1 MASRK
6 TDFNTEDIMG
16 SLLGMDRQEKEDKE
30 KEDREKEEP
39 SEKEA
44 SREIFR
50 EQVRETPSAKVSI
63 PEKRDIVPYD
73 TERESEYIPI
83 DNIRIRRRDEKDMK
97 VPVSFSLSRKTAEQL
112 KQIAYVERL
121 SSSEIVS
128 GLIEAYINA
137 HQEILTEYR
146 ELLNRRK

>member
-16 SLLGMDRQEKEDKE
+16 SLLGMKSQEKENNEEKKKDKKEVQTVNKENTSGIKEEDIEPSYKEEYVPYTVE
-30 KEDREKEEP
+30 KER
-39 SEKEA
+39 
-44 SREIFR
+44 
-50 EQVRETPSAKVSI
+50 
-63 PEKRDIVPYD
+63 
-73 TERESEYIPI
+73 EYIPI
-83 DNIRIRRRDEKDMK
+83 ENIRIRRKDEKDMK

-128 GLIEAYINA
+128 GLIEAYIHA
-137 HQEILTEYR
+137 HQGVLDEYND
-146 ELLNRRK
+146 LLRRRRM

>member
-16 SLLGMDRQEKEDKE
+16 SLLGMDRQEQDRGEDKKTESQDLPPVKE
-30 KEDREKEEP
+30 KTPVVEEKIIEAKPPVKREAVPYEEEP
-39 SEKEA
+39 EG
-44 SREIFR
+44 
-50 EQVRETPSAKVSI
+50 
-63 PEKRDIVPYD
+63 
-73 TERESEYIPI
+73 EYIPI
-83 DNIRIRRRDEKDMK
+83 DSIRIRRRDEKEMK

-128 GLIEAYINA
+128 GLIEAYIHA
-137 HQEILTEYR
+137 HQDVLAEYR
-146 ELLNRRK
+146 DLLNRRKG